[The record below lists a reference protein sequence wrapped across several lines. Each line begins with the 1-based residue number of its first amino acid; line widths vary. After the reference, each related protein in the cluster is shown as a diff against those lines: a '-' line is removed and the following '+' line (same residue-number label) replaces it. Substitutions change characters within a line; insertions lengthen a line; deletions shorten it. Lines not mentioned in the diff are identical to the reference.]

1 MGENKQGLFKYTY
14 PICHWPLQNGN
25 LVKSE
30 TRVFSISWSI
40 FFSVS
45 FSYNRKIS
53 CSVKQKNDETETN
66 MLMISQSRHSD
77 SA

>member
-25 LVKSE
+25 LVKFE
-30 TRVFSISWSI
+30 TRVILWSI

-53 CSVKQKNDETETN
+53 CSETEE
-66 MLMISQSRHSD
+66 R
-77 SA
+77 